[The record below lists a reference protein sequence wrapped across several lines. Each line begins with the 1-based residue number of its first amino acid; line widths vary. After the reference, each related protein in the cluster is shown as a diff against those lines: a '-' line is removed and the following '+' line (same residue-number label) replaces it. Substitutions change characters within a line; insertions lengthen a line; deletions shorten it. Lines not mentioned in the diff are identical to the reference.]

1 MKFFFQKIV
10 NSQKW
15 LTISQRRSFIINVS
29 QGPKYTSAM
38 GSFILYVR
46 KIFRKIIFL
55 ERD

>member
-1 MKFFFQKIV
+1 MKFFLQKIV

-29 QGPKYTSAM
+29 QGPKYTSAI

-46 KIFRKIIFL
+46 KIFREIIFL